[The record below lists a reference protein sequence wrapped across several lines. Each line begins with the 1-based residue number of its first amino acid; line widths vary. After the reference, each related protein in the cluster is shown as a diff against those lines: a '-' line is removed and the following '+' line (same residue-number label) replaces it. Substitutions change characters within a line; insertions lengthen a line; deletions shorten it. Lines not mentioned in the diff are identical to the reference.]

1 VIVGPPDGVLA
12 RGTIDRL
19 RELGGRLLRNSRP
32 YQILLERI
40 AERAKLDAPSSV
52 KPKAP

>member
-1 VIVGPPDGVLA
+1 
-12 RGTIDRL
+12 
-19 RELGGRLLRNSRP
+19 LGGRLLRNSRP